1 MRYYVK
7 NLLTLIKFL
16 LLKNSCHFHLF
27 GSQFCDWIF
36 QNVLKFLVQSVIYSR
51 MKWTVT
57 TRCSSG
63 TRLMSLMAYS
73 KVMILVIRKVR
84 DGHDWYTTILKGN
97 FRDIWIFFFD
107 IHWKYDSMKSTWSCL
122 YDRSLCIMWWGEILE
137 YHCSSIM
144 INENWILYTAIF
156 MYQTTVPAHML
167 VWYS

>member
-97 FRDIWIFFFD
+97 FRDIWIFFFWHSLKIWFYEKHMILLIWQVIVYYVMGWNIRIPLFIYHD
-107 IHWKYDSMKSTWSCL
+107 KWKLNPLHSNFYVSNHSTGTYACV
-122 YDRSLCIMWWGEILE
+122 I
-137 YHCSSIM
+137 
-144 INENWILYTAIF
+144 
-156 MYQTTVPAHML
+156 
-167 VWYS
+167 